1 MSLVSKDDIQQCAE
15 SEDENLDKIL
25 EVESQLTTLK
35 EQW

>member
-15 SEDENLDKIL
+15 SKDENLDKIL